1 MRSYSRKTRH
11 SRGAPKRR
19 LLSSILTRIT
29 TGAICASMLVLVGC
43 QQQQTSDRDTV
54 QIAGKAITV
63 LDNPELTSYDKSE
76 TNTLVRL
83 VDVRGLDWLSE
94 EQIIIDRENRDFKPE
109 HIEGSDWY
117 PHNLYVHTLSTAAQ
131 VPLLPAN
138 ENQGFALA
146 SPDRTRIFYKTFSLQ
161 SNTGQGHFLDLATG
175 KTASFTEAD
184 AMDNQ
189 NGRWMDNESVV
200 FATID
205 GKAYVADVGND
216 RPRLVA
222 DTAIPFPNN
231 VAFLNERVYFTSLK
245 GTLLTSPQ
253 ENTVVTAQFTNVI
266 WMVPSPDEQ
275 RLAIV
280 RKLSNGGEM
289 ELIITDLEG
298 NVLQAIAQDS
308 QIYGTAWSPD
318 GKKLAYAG
326 ITPSGTVRGVYV
338 ADTSTGLSN
347 TLSLDVKFIADPLRW
362 NPSSNRLM
370 VTSTQPDEQK
380 NRNQFIT
387 YLVRIS

>member
-1 MRSYSRKTRH
+1 MRSYSRKTRL
-11 SRGAPKRR
+11 SQGGLKRR
-19 LLSSILTRIT
+19 LISSILTKVA
-29 TGAICASMLVLVGC
+29 TGTICASLLLLIGC
-43 QQQQTSDRDTV
+43 QQQETSNRDTL

-63 LDNPELTSYDKSE
+63 LDNPELTSYEKTE

-94 EQIIIDRENRDFKPE
+94 EEIIIDRENHDFKPE

-175 KTASFTEAD
+175 KTSSFTEAD

-200 FATID
+200 YATID
-205 GKAYVADVGND
+205 GKAYVSDVGNAT
-216 RPRLVA
+216 PRLVA
-222 DTAIPFPNN
+222 DTAVPFPGN
-231 VAFLNERVYFTSLK
+231 VAFLNDSVYFTSLK
-245 GTLLTSPQ
+245 GSLLTSKQ
-253 ENTVVTAQFTNVI
+253 DGKLASLQITNVI

-280 RKLSNGGEM
+280 RKLGNGGEM

-326 ITPSGTVRGVYV
+326 ITTSGTVRGVYV
-338 ADTSTGLSN
+338 ADTTTGLSN

-370 VTSTQPDEQK
+370 VSATQPDEQK